1 MMENSRTK
9 NSMLIMAT
17 SGVRQVLTL
26 LLSFA
31 SRTVFIYVLGAS
43 YLGVNGLFSNILA
56 MLSLT
61 ELGIGSA
68 ISYYLYK
75 PIAQD
80 DKERIKSLMQFY
92 QNCYRMVG
100 LAIIGFGCLI
110 MPFLDKMVNLQQ
122 PIPENL
128 YLIYFLFLLDSA
140 FTYLFWAYKQALM
153 FANQQQYKVEKINIV
168 FTLLSCCVDIVIL
181 LAFKNFI
188 IYLLTKM
195 VLVIIKNIIIAKKID
210 HAFPYLKEKNIE
222 KLSRIEIRKIFRGV
236 FDESIFKLG
245 STLFNS
251 TLNIIVS
258 IFIGT
263 IVVGYYSNYYMVI
276 GQVGVFFS
284 LIMGSII
291 AGVGNVVATEGAE
304 KTYKVYKQLDMV
316 VFLVNAF
323 FTICMF
329 QLLNSFVHLWL
340 GNMGQEYVLSQVIVG
355 LICLDF
361 YLNNS
366 CQVLATYR
374 TAAGQFKV
382 GRDRQVI
389 AGFLNIPLSIGLIK
403 LFGLTGAF
411 MSPVLCKVFI
421 TACPFVLDLEKKLF
435 DKDWKVVLSDY
446 ACKFIVTAIVASI
459 IWAAC
464 FYFHKG
470 HFLYFILEFILT
482 ILLAAGLLFAF
493 TYKTVEV
500 KEALRH
506 LHFSIKVHS

>member
-1 MMENSRTK
+1 
-9 NSMLIMAT
+9 MLIMAT

-56 MLSLT
+56 MLSLA

-80 DKERIKSLMQFY
+80 DKERIKSLMQLY
-92 QNCYRMVG
+92 KYCYRFVG
-100 LAIIGFGCLI
+100 IAIIGFGCLI
-110 MPFLDKMVNLQQ
+110 MPFLDKMVNLYQ

-153 FANQQQYKVEKINIV
+153 FANQQRYKVEKINIL
-168 FTLLSCCVDIVIL
+168 FSILSCCVDIVVLII
-181 LAFKNFI
+181 FRSFV
-188 IYLLTKM
+188 IYLLAKM
-195 VLVIIKNIIIAKKID
+195 ALVIIKNIIIAKKID
-210 HAFPYLKEKNIE
+210 HAFPYLKEKNVE
-222 KLSRIEIRKIFRGV
+222 RLSRLEIMKIFRGV
-236 FDESIFKLG
+236 FDESVFKLG

-263 IVVGYYSNYYMVI
+263 IFVGYYSNYYMII
-276 GQVGVFFS
+276 GQVGIIFS

-291 AGVGNVVATEGAE
+291 AGIGNIVATETSDKIFNA
-304 KTYKVYKQLDMV
+304 YKMLDMGA
-316 VFLVNAF
+316 FLMNAF
-323 FTICMF
+323 CTICMF

-340 GNMGQEYVLSQVIVG
+340 GNMGQEYVLSQIIVG

-361 YLNNS
+361 YINNS
-366 CQVLATYR
+366 CQVIATYR
-374 TAAGQFKV
+374 TATGQFKV

-389 AGFLNIPLSIGLIK
+389 AGIINIPLSIGLIK
-403 LFGLTGAF
+403 MFGLSGAF
-411 MSPVLCKVFI
+411 MSPVLCKLFI
-421 TACPFVLDLEKKLF
+421 TVCPFMVDLGKKLF
-435 DKDWKVVLSDY
+435 NKSWTVILGDY
-446 ACKFIVTAIVASI
+446 AYKFLITLVITAI
-459 IWAAC
+459 IWLAC
-464 FYFHKG
+464 FYFHEG
-470 HFLYFILEFILT
+470 SLFYFIIELILT
-482 ILLAAGLLFAF
+482 VLLSAGLLFGF
-493 TYKTVEV
+493 TYKTSEV
-500 KEALRH
+500 KGLLQRLH
-506 LHFSIKVHS
+506 LPIKLGSSL